1 MHVKALCVAWFVCTP
16 LVVFAA
22 DSIPAGW
29 IKAGSHPNE
38 YEVGVD
44 TSIHHGGRAS
54 GYVKAT
60 ATDLHGFGTLMQTAG
75 AGDYLGKRVRLSA
88 FVRSERVASGWAGV
102 WLRVD
107 GARQGQNQMPVLGFD
122 NMQNR
127 PIKGTTDWTRV
138 EIVLDVPAEAVDL
151 AFGILLAGDG
161 EVWLDDVKF
170 EVVPLSVPVTGAAT
184 RVAGSP
190 SNLDFEK

>member
-1 MHVKALCVAWFVCTP
+1 MHLKALCLAWCVCAP
-16 LVVFAA
+16 LVVLAA
-22 DSIPAGW
+22 DSVPTGW
-29 IKAGSHPNE
+29 IKAGSDPNE
-38 YEVGVD
+38 YEVGID
-44 TSIHHGGRAS
+44 SSIRHGGRAS

-60 ATDLHGFGTLMQTAG
+60 ATTLHGFGTLMQTAG

-107 GARQGQNQMPVLGFD
+107 GEGQNQRPSVLGFD
-122 NMQNR
+122 NMQRR

-161 EVWLDDVKF
+161 EVWLDDVSF
-170 EVVPLSVPVTGAAT
+170 EVVPLSVPVTGTAA

-190 SNLDFEK
+190 LNLDFEK